1 MKNRY
6 YGRNLFDPIHSGH
19 LMLGKQAY
27 EEYDLDCVWYMP
39 SRQPPTKRIVTLHL
53 RLTAWRWFAWLLKST
68 PFFACSDFELCR
80 TEGNTYTAD
89 TLLLLKQAYPDTEFY
104 FIVGAD
110 SIFDIEKWY
119 HPEIVMKNAVILAA
133 DRACGHDDVPFNR
146 QIEYLT
152 KKYDA
157 RICRLHSRRMDVS
170 SQLLRQKIQNG
181 EQVSGYIPDPVLQFI
196 RERRLYSPITD

>member
-1 MKNRY
+1 MKKI
-6 YGRNLFDPIHSGH
+6 GIMGGTFDPIHSGH

-39 SRQPPTKRIVTLHL
+39 SRQPPHKKDHQITSPAN
-53 RLTAWRWFAWLLKST
+53 RLEMVRLAVENT

-133 DRACGHDDVPFNR
+133 DRSCGHDDIPLNR
-146 QIEYLT
+146 QIEYLA

-170 SQLLRQKIQNG
+170 SQLLREKIQNG
-181 EQVSGYIPDPVLQFI
+181 ECISSYIPDPVAQFI
-196 RERRLYSPITD
+196 EEHHLYRNITY

>member
-1 MKNRY
+1 MKKI
-6 YGRNLFDPIHSGH
+6 GIMGGTFDPIHSGH

-39 SRQPPTKRIVTLHL
+39 SRQPPHKKDHQITSPAN
-53 RLTAWRWFAWLLKST
+53 RLEMVRLAVENT

-133 DRACGHDDVPFNR
+133 DRSCGHDDIPLNR
-146 QIEYLT
+146 QIEYLA

-157 RICRLHSRRMDVS
+157 KICRLHSRRMDVS
-170 SQLLRQKIQNG
+170 SQLLREKIQNG
-181 EQVSGYIPDPVLQFI
+181 ECISSYIPDPVAQFI
-196 RERRLYSPITD
+196 EEHHLYRNITY

>member
-1 MKNRY
+1 MKKI
-6 YGRNLFDPIHSGH
+6 GIMGGTFDPIHSGH

-27 EEYDLDCVWYMP
+27 EEYDLDCVWCMP
-39 SRQPPTKRIVTLHL
+39 SRQPPHKKDRHITSPAD
-53 RLTAWRWFAWLLKST
+53 RLEMVRLAVEST

-157 RICRLHSRRMDVS
+157 RICQLHSRRMDVS

-181 EQVSGYIPDPVLQFI
+181 EQVSRYIPDPVVQFI

>member
-1 MKNRY
+1 MKKI
-6 YGRNLFDPIHSGH
+6 GIMGGTFDPIHSGH

-39 SRQPPTKRIVTLHL
+39 SRQPPHKKDRHITSPAD
-53 RLTAWRWFAWLLKST
+53 RLEMVRLAVEST
-68 PFFACSDFELCR
+68 PFFSCSDFELCR
-80 TEGNTYTAD
+80 TEENTYTAD

-133 DRACGHDDVPFNR
+133 DRACGHDDVPFSR

-152 KKYDA
+152 KK
-157 RICRLHSRRMDVS
+157 
-170 SQLLRQKIQNG
+170 
-181 EQVSGYIPDPVLQFI
+181 
-196 RERRLYSPITD
+196 